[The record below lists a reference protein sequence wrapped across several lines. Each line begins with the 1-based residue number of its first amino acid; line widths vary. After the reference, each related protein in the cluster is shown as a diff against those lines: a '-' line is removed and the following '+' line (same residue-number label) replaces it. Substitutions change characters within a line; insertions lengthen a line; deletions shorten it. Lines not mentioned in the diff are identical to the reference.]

1 MKVALQLGLIPGAS
15 TSDKAKWARDHGVE
29 GLELSAFTGKGMDG
43 FYSTADE
50 INGVVPICSVC
61 GNADLE
67 GNSAFNFLHPEKAKR
82 RASIEGTKAI
92 LKFCGEVGAV
102 GQIVPPIFGGPA
114 VPDLTPW
121 MTPLQIEDALML
133 EACKE
138 IGPHAMEHKT
148 LFMLEPLNRYEQHYL
163 RTQQNGVDV
172 IERAKAAGIS
182 GGIGLLS
189 DFFHMHIEELSTPDT
204 FRSIGKY
211 VNHVHLAD
219 NTRQEP
225 GTGDINFVA
234 GFKAL
239 KEAGFGGYMAY
250 ECGITGETDAEKE
263 ANLKKSLE
271 FVRDCI
277 ARALA

>member
-1 MKVALQLGLIPGAS
+1 MKIALQLGLIPGTS
-15 TSDKAKWARDHGVE
+15 TSDKAKWAADHGVE

-43 FYSTADE
+43 FKETADE
-50 INGVVPICSVC
+50 INGLVPICSVC

-67 GNSAFNFLHPEKAKR
+67 GKSAFNFLSPDKQKR

-114 VPDLTPW
+114 VPDLSPW
-121 MTPLQIEDALML
+121 MSALEIQEALMI

-138 IGPHAMEHKT
+138 IGPHAVECKT
-148 LFMLEPLNRYEQHYL
+148 LFMLEPLNRYEQQYL
-163 RTQQNGVDV
+163 RKQSDGVRI
-172 IERAKAAGIS
+172 IEAAKAAGVS

-204 FRSIGKY
+204 FREIGRY
-211 VNHVHLAD
+211 TSHVHLAD

-225 GTGDINFVA
+225 GPGDINFVA

-239 KEAGFGGYMAY
+239 HEAGFAGFMAY
-250 ECGITGETDAEKE
+250 ECGITGDTPEAKE
-263 ANLKKSLE
+263 AALIASLA

-277 ARALA
+277 AKAKS